1 MERWKQLFKKL
12 GYEIEKDDA
21 NMLILCKDDDNVIL
35 FDKECGK
42 FRKNGKWDSAHDPI
56 TVDEL
61 VAINNL
67 FRTYGFFDKYQTKKN
82 TNDG

>member
-42 FRKNGKWDSAHDPI
+42 FWKNGKWDSAHDPI